1 MSDCDFPVHYAPKDG
16 LYSSMDS
23 AEKPPLGF
31 CTFLQLRPFADQPE
45 FVASINFPFHHFPWF
60 NINGSG
66 EREWQVHIALREAL
80 FASDALNLCRVFHK
94 F

>member
-1 MSDCDFPVHYAPKDG
+1 
-16 LYSSMDS
+16 LRIDS

-45 FVASINFPFHHFPWF
+45 FVASIDFPFHHFPWF